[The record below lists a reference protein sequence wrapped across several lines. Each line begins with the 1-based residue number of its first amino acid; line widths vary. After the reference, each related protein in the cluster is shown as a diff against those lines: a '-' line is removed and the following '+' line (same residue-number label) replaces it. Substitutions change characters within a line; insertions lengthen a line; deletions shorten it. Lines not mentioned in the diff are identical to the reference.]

1 MGGTGGAEL
10 EPANPAV
17 GSPSARVRRH
27 PGWEDHGR
35 DPDYR
40 YSLANERTFL
50 AWIRTSLSLVAGAV
64 AAVQLLPPS
73 PQGDVR
79 WLIGAFLAA
88 TAAATAVLAYVRWE
102 ATERAMRS
110 GAPRPRPRG
119 LLVVSTAIAVLA
131 LGVLA
136 LALGARQ

>member
-1 MGGTGGAEL
+1 MGSTGGAER
-10 EPANPAV
+10 EPAHPAV
-17 GSPSARVRRH
+17 GPPSAPARRH
-27 PGWEDHGR
+27 PGWEEQGR

-73 PQGDVR
+73 PHRDVR
-79 WLIGAFLAA
+79 WLVGAFLAT

-102 ATERAMRS
+102 ATERAMRY
-110 GAPRPRPRG
+110 GVPRPRPRG
-119 LLVVSTAIAVLA
+119 LLFVSTAIAVLA
-131 LGVLA
+131 VGVLA
-136 LALGARQ
+136 LALEARQ